1 MRVGV
6 LRRYYQDR
14 APPKHTT
21 SLILPLSGE
30 GTQEQV
36 TTPQSCFYP
45 SLCKSR
51 QVLSCTAPSKASK
64 AFLPTSVMCGQ
75 QERVLN
81 F

>member
-1 MRVGV
+1 MLLGQSPR
-6 LRRYYQDR
+6 
-14 APPKHTT
+14 KHTT

-36 TTPQSCFYP
+36 MTPQSCFYP
-45 SLCKSR
+45 SLCKSG
-51 QVLSCTAPSKASK
+51 QVLSCTAPSKA
-64 AFLPTSVMCGQ
+64 FLPISVMCGR